1 MFIKTFLTFINI
13 KNMEVTDQIIIDKLT
28 VFRHD
33 KIQLNTC
40 RIKESWLKE
49 HGLYEYLTN
58 RVKSVK
64 NIQEIIY
71 RIYYKLPDDLHLYC
85 KTCGK

>member
-1 MFIKTFLTFINI
+1 MFIETLLTLFDI
-13 KNMEVTDQIIIDKLT
+13 KYMEITDQIIIDTLT

-40 RIKESWLKE
+40 RIKETWLKD
-49 HGLYEYLTN
+49 HGLYNYLIN
-58 RVKSVK
+58 RFETID

-71 RIYYKLPDDLHLYC
+71 RIYYK
-85 KTCGK
+85 